1 MPLACRRPVARR
13 SAPGGDRRSR
23 DRPDRADPSPM
34 SVATASWVPSG
45 AVRTVQGYPS
55 RAMTARDLI
64 DLAPS
69 IEKAFLVAVDTG
81 SDDGWTAE
89 DSLTELAALATTAG
103 ADVVGAEW
111 QNRRHVD
118 PNWYVGKGKAEEL
131 LQAKSETGFDIL
143 VADDELSPAQQKSL
157 ESLLN
162 AKVIDRSRLILDIF
176 ALHAQTHEGRLQVEL
191 AQLEYQLPRL
201 TRLWTHLSRTGG
213 GIGTRG
219 PGESQ
224 LETDRRI
231 IRTRISKMKERVEDV
246 RQARA
251 TAARGRERRLYPT
264 VGIVGYTNAGKS
276 TLLNALVGE
285 EVARA
290 ENRLFATLDPTSR
303 LVRLGEGQSAI
314 VTDTVGFIHKLPHQL
329 VDAFRATL
337 EEVNRA
343 DVLIEVVDASDPHA
357 AEHRVT
363 VQTVLD
369 ELGAGQ
375 KPRLVARNKA
385 DLVANAAREGGAVTP
400 AVAGSVLV
408 SALTGFG
415 LDTLRAEIAAL
426 LASLWVDVDVHVP
439 YAAGELLARVRE
451 RGTVEL
457 DYGERDV
464 RIRGRAA
471 PSLAGELVAVADRW
485 TETLNGNG
493 TGPAHP

>member
-1 MPLACRRPVARR
+1 MHDKRLSGRR
-13 SAPGGDRRSR
+13 SERRDQGGQG
-23 DRPDRADPSPM
+23 RAAAGS
-34 SVATASWVPSG
+34 
-45 AVRTVQGYPS
+45 GYPS
-55 RAMTARDLI
+55 AVPNRALI
-64 DLAPS
+64 DLAPPA
-69 IEKAFLVAVDTG
+69 EKAFLVAVDTG
-81 SDDGWTAE
+81 DDTGWSAE
-89 DSLTELAALATTAG
+89 DSLGELANLATTAG
-103 ADVVGAEW
+103 AEVVGAEW

-118 PNWYVGKGKAEEL
+118 PNWYIGKGKAEEL
-131 LQAKSETGFDIL
+131 AQAKSETGFDLL
-143 VADDELSPAQQKSL
+143 VADDELSPSQQKAL
-157 ESLLN
+157 ESLLKV
-162 AKVIDRSRLILDIF
+162 KVIDRSRLILDIF

-231 IRTRISKMKERVEDV
+231 IRTRIAKMKERVDQV
-246 RQARA
+246 RQHRE
-251 TAARGRERRLYPT
+251 TAARGRDRRLIPT

-276 TLLNALVGE
+276 TLLNSLVGS

-290 ENRLFATLDPTSR
+290 EDKLFATLDPTSR
-303 LVRLGEGQSAI
+303 QVKLGDGQTAI

-343 DVLIEVVDASDPHA
+343 DVLIEVVDASDPHLR
-357 AEHRVT
+357 EHRTT

-369 ELGAGQ
+369 ELGAGD
-375 KPRLVARNKA
+375 KPRLAVFNKA
-385 DLVANAAREGGAVTP
+385 DLVEAAARDGNAPAP

-426 LASLWVDVDVHVP
+426 LASMWVDVDVRVP
-439 YAAGELLARVRE
+439 YAAGELLARTRE

-464 RIRGRAA
+464 RVHGRAA
-471 PSLAGELVAVADRW
+471 PVLAGELSATGERWAESLRAD
-485 TETLNGNG
+485 EANGS
-493 TGPAHP
+493 GPTPGE

>member
-1 MPLACRRPVARR
+1 MARE
-13 SAPGGDRRSR
+13 
-23 DRPDRADPSPM
+23 
-34 SVATASWVPSG
+34 TH
-45 AVRTVQGYPS
+45 
-55 RAMTARDLI
+55 I
-64 DLAPS
+64 DLTPPV
-69 IEKAFLVAVDTG
+69 EKAFLVAVDTG
-81 SDDGWTAE
+81 DDAGWTAE
-89 DSLTELAALATTAG
+89 DSLTELANLATTAG

-131 LQAKSETGFDIL
+131 AQAKSETGFEIL
-143 VADDELSPAQQKSL
+143 IADDELSPGQQKAL
-157 ESLLN
+157 EGLLN
-162 AKVIDRSRLILDIF
+162 VKVIDRSRLILDIF
-176 ALHAQTHEGRLQVEL
+176 AQHAQTHEGRLQVEL

-231 IRTRISKMKERVEDV
+231 IRTRISKMKERVEQV
-246 RQARA
+246 RQHRE
-251 TAARGRERRLYPT
+251 TAARGRDRRMMAT

-276 TLLNALVGE
+276 TLLNALVGS

-290 ENRLFATLDPTSR
+290 EDKLFATLDPTSR
-303 LVRLGEGQSAI
+303 QVKLGDGQTAI

-343 DVLIEVVDASDPHA
+343 DVLVEVVDASDPHLR
-357 AEHRVT
+357 EHRAT

-369 ELGAGQ
+369 ELGAGD
-375 KPRLVARNKA
+375 KPRLVAFNKA
-385 DLVANAAREGGAVTP
+385 DLVENAARNGGGVAP

-415 LDTLRAEIAAL
+415 LDTLRTEIAAL
-426 LASLWVDVDVHVP
+426 LASLWVDVDVQVP

-451 RGTVEL
+451 RGTVDL

-464 RIRGRAA
+464 RVHGRASPA
-471 PSLAGELVAVADRW
+471 LAGQRVAVADGRRGSRDG
-485 TETLNGNG
+485 TGSNG
-493 TGPAHP
+493 TGREA